1 MIYERNTLHVCIDEA
16 QNGSVAGRA
25 YMTTRQEPI
34 VFADFAEF
42 ILKADR
48 QFDQQGFPQSW
59 QDKRSFVPAAQ
70 PDNHYC
76 AKPPEVQP
84 SERFEMQ
91 RGRLNTFLVQVQM
104 RRNATW
110 QGSVFRVNG
119 VPVAP
124 FQSELQ
130 LLELLKMI
138 QAVSF

>member
-1 MIYERNTLHVCIDEA
+1 MVYERNTLHVCIDDA

-25 YMTTRQEPI
+25 YLITRKEPI

-59 QDKRSFVPAAQ
+59 QDKRSFVPVAEPNNQ
-70 PDNHYC
+70 YC
-76 AKPPEVQP
+76 AKPPAVLP
-84 SERFEMQ
+84 SDRFEMQ

-110 QGSVFRVNG
+110 QGLVFRVNG
-119 VPVAP
+119 VRIAP

-138 QAVSF
+138 QSVSF